1 MTAQSANEIIE
12 ECHNMAKVYKLP
24 ILKEWEDAILE
35 QVHIRNL
42 SPDDKIFILNAD
54 GSSYEILM
62 EPEDDNLD
70 AYERSMR
77 GI

>member
-12 ECHNMAKVYKLP
+12 EARNMAKIYKLP
-24 ILKEWEDAILE
+24 VLEEWEDAILE
-35 QVHIRNL
+35 QVHARNL
-42 SPDDKIFILNAD
+42 SPDDKLFILNED

-70 AYERSMR
+70 AYNRAMN